1 VLLKVLVNLMQAL
14 VVLCTVSLFVCLGFS
29 VYWWYEAFKWNQNG
43 NHTIHQD
50 LATAYFGL
58 AHEAQRNMHPWLLA
72 SAGVAVLF
80 AILVWLLVFF
90 IKKRDTA
97 RKPRH

>member
-1 VLLKVLVNLMQAL
+1 
-14 VVLCTVSLFVCLGFS
+14 
-29 VYWWYEAFKWNQNG
+29 
-43 NHTIHQD
+43 
-50 LATAYFGL
+50 
-58 AHEAQRNMHPWLLA
+58 LA